1 LSSLLARFAENL
13 FWMARY
19 MERAENLAR
28 ILDVNESFA
37 RDSNGAQDWGPM
49 VQLHN
54 DDAAF
59 AKQYRQATSDSVVNY
74 YVIDRKNP
82 NSIAYSVWAAR
93 ENARSLRHLI
103 SIEVW
108 SQLNVF
114 YEFVRGL
121 KPRDLRLAAL
131 SPLCQVIKE
140 GCQLHTGIIEGTTY
154 RDQGWTF
161 YQLGKLIERA
171 DQTTRLL
178 DIKYHRLLPQ
188 ASDIGSAIDVSQWN
202 ALLRS
207 AAAYHGYRR
216 VHPSAMTPATVAGF
230 ILLRR
235 EFPRSVNA
243 CTRAIRNR
251 LDELAHD
258 PDLAGVRLDLG
269 PLQDL
274 EGLVSVTIK
283 EAIDQGLH
291 EHLDKIQ
298 IALHSLANA
307 LATVY
312 FDADEALQAQ
322 SQSQSQAM
330 G

>member
-1 LSSLLARFAENL
+1 MSSLLARFAENI

-37 RDSNGAQDWGPM
+37 RDSSGAQDWRPI

-54 DDAAF
+54 DDEPF
-59 AKQYRQATSDSVVNY
+59 FKRHKQANAETVVNF
-74 YVIDRKNP
+74 YVIDRKNT
-82 NSIAYSVWAAR
+82 NSILYSVWAAR
-93 ENARSLRHLI
+93 ENARSLRHLT

-114 YEFVRGL
+114 YEFMRGL
-121 KPRDLRLAAL
+121 RTRDLRLTAL
-131 SPLCQVIKE
+131 SPLCKAIKE
-140 GCQLHTGIIEGTTY
+140 SCQLHTGIIEGTTY
-154 RDQGWTF
+154 RDQGWAF
-161 YQLGKLIERA
+161 YQLGKMIERA
-171 DQTTRLL
+171 EQTTRLL

-188 ASDIGSAIDVSQWN
+188 AADVGSPIDVSQWN

-230 ILLRR
+230 ILLQR
-235 EFPRSVNA
+235 EFPRSVTA
-243 CTRAIRNR
+243 CTRTIRSL
-251 LDELAHD
+251 LDELARD
-258 PDLAGVRLDLG
+258 PELAEVHMDRG

-274 EGLVSVTIK
+274 EGLTSVTIR

-291 EHLDKIQ
+291 EHLDHIQ
-298 IALHSLANA
+298 IALQSLANA
-307 LATVY
+307 LAAIY
-312 FDADEALQAQ
+312 FDDEEAIEEQT
-322 SQSQSQAM
+322 QSQAM

>member
-1 LSSLLARFAENL
+1 LSSLLARFAENT

-19 MERAENLAR
+19 MERAESLAR

-37 RDSNGAQDWGPM
+37 RDSSGAQDWRPI

-54 DDAAF
+54 DDEPF
-59 AKQYRQATSDSVVNY
+59 FKRHKEATSDTVVNF
-74 YVIDRKNP
+74 YVIDRKNS
-82 NSIAYSVWAAR
+82 NSIVYSVWAAR
-93 ENARSLRHLI
+93 ENARSLRHLT

-121 KPRDLRLAAL
+121 KARDLRLAAL
-131 SPLCQVIKE
+131 SPLCQSIKE

-154 RDQGWTF
+154 RDQGWVF
-161 YQLGKLIERA
+161 YQLGKMIERA

-188 ASDIGSAIDVSQWN
+188 TADVGSPIDVSQWN

-235 EFPRSVNA
+235 EFPRSVTA
-243 CTRAIRNR
+243 CTRAIRSL
-251 LDELAHD
+251 LDELARD
-258 PDLAGVRLDLG
+258 PELAGVRIDLG

-274 EGLVSVTIK
+274 EGLISITIR

-291 EHLDKIQ
+291 DYLDRIQ
-298 IALHSLANA
+298 IALQSLANA
-307 LATVY
+307 LAAVY
-312 FDADEALQAQ
+312 FDDEEATEA
-322 SQSQSQAM
+322 QSQSQAM

>member
-1 LSSLLARFAENL
+1 LSSLLARFAENT

-19 MERAENLAR
+19 MERAESLAR
-28 ILDVNESFA
+28 ILDVNETFA
-37 RDSNGAQDWGPM
+37 RDRSGAQDWRPI

-54 DDAAF
+54 DDEAF
-59 AKQYRQATSDSVVNY
+59 FKRHKQATADAVVNFY
-74 YVIDRKNP
+74 LIDRKNP
-82 NSIAYSVWAAR
+82 NSIVQSVWAAR

-103 SIEVW
+103 SVEVW

-121 KPRDLRLAAL
+121 RARNIGIGEL
-131 SPLCQVIKE
+131 SPLCQAIKE

-154 RDQGWTF
+154 RDQGWVF
-161 YQLGKLIERA
+161 YQLGKMVERA

-188 ASDIGSAIDVSQWN
+188 TADVGSPIDVSQWN

-235 EFPRSVNA
+235 EFPRSVTA
-243 CTRAIRNR
+243 CTRTIRAL
-251 LDELAHD
+251 LDELARD
-258 PDLAGVRLDLG
+258 RELADVTFDLG
-269 PLQDL
+269 PLKDL
-274 EGLVSVTIK
+274 EGLTSVTIR

-291 EHLDKIQ
+291 EHLDRIQ
-298 IALHSLANA
+298 IALHALANT
-307 LATVY
+307 LAAVY
-312 FDADEALQAQ
+312 FDPEEDSAMQ
-322 SQSQSQAM
+322 SQMMAQN
-330 G
+330 